1 MERVER
7 QRKRSHVRV
16 QDGQRYRQATAS
28 ERVRE
33 HKPEITRSL
42 WSATFDKEINK
53 SYDSIKTMGIVSEL
67 DLPYNNRQGCGQ
79 KEELPTDEQ
88 GRNFTLSGPR

>member
-16 QDGQRYRQATAS
+16 QDGQRHREATAS

-33 HKPEITRSL
+33 HKREITRSL
-42 WSATFDKEINK
+42 RSATIDKEINK

-67 DLPYNNRQGCGQ
+67 DVSNNNRQGCG
-79 KEELPTDEQ
+79 
-88 GRNFTLSGPR
+88 